1 MPRPARRYSRRVEVW
16 SYVYNDDGFGG
27 GTTTDTKQV
36 DVWAEVTTIDRDKLI
51 QFGLDIAQNGVQ
63 VYMRKNSAIDMM
75 APNIFLKIGGNDYTI
90 NSVGDTDLD
99 GLEIEIT
106 AST

>member
-1 MPRPARRYSRRVEVW
+1 MPRPARRYSRRIQIW
-16 SYVYNDDGFGG
+16 SYVKNDDGFGG
-27 GTTTDTKQV
+27 GTTTDTLLGS
-36 DVWAEVTTIDRDKLI
+36 VWAEVTTIDRSKLTE
-51 QFGLDIAQNGVQ
+51 FGLDVAQNGIQ
-63 VYMRKNSAIDMM
+63 VYMRKDSTIDMQ
-75 APNIFLKIGGNDYTI
+75 APNMFIKIGTNEYTI

>member
-1 MPRPARRYSRRVEVW
+1 MPRPARRYSRRIEIW
-16 SYVYNDDGFGG
+16 SYIANDDSFGG
-27 GTTTDTKQV
+27 YTTSDSKV
-36 DVWAEVTTIDRDKLI
+36 ADAWADVTTIDRDKLT
-51 QFGLDIAQNGVQ
+51 QYGLDVAQNGIQ
-63 VYMRKNSAIDMM
+63 VYMRKDSSIDMT
-75 APNIFLKIGGNDYTI
+75 APNMFIKIGANEYTI